1 MEDIQGG
8 VHGVGDVPRSPLVGV
23 AGFLFGLLQLPGAP
37 QPVVNGFGRR
47 DQLFEESGVFFLGFG
62 TGFIGQVFFQL
73 LDVGAHLFRIGDAFV
88 HPAAVK
94 FDDVF

>member
-1 MEDIQGG
+1 MEDVQGG
-8 VHGVGDVPRSPLVGV
+8 IHGIGNVPGRPLIGI
-23 AGFLFGLLQLPGAP
+23 AGFLPGKLQLFGAA

-73 LDVGAHLFRIGDAFV
+73 FDVGAHLFRIGDAFV